1 VFVVGSL
8 LILTMYI
15 FDANQFYRKIKN
27 LAKKPSKIWQKALK
41 NMAKP
46 PQKYGKK
53 LLNLA
58 KITNFAKK

>member
-27 LAKKPSKIWQKALK
+27 LAKTIKNMSKSHQKYGKTPSKIWQK
-41 NMAKP
+41 NS
-46 PQKYGKK
+46 
-53 LLNLA
+53 
-58 KITNFAKK
+58 